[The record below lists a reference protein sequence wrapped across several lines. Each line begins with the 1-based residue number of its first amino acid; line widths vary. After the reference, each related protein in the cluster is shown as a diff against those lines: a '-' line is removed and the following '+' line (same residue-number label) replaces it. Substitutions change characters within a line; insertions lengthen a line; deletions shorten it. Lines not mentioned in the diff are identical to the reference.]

1 MSILMHHNA
10 TPPKCHSPTNHSVF
24 IIGLLL
30 AILYWVGVIQ
40 SAEHA
45 AAYQNFLITIEMFLA
60 ALMLFFAFPYS
71 YYQSLCKDP
80 QGRGIPMTSISS
92 HFRDTLNPH
101 DVVNDAI
108 HNFSR
113 VYQQYA
119 IQEDLSESDED
130 KKFSRSPT
138 SPTGGGIG
146 ASLYAFKKSPLG
158 KKGGS
163 DGGQEK
169 TVLLVE
175 SDEDEIY

>member
-1 MSILMHHNA
+1 MPHPLSA
-10 TPPKCHSPTNHSVF
+10 TPLIIVF

-119 IQEDLSESDED
+119 IQEDLSESDDD

-138 SPTGGGIG
+138 SPTSGGIG
-146 ASLYAFKKSPLG
+146 VSLYAFKKSPLR